1 MKTNQLQK
9 QRAIPNFVWAWR
21 RMLAI
26 NMTLANLFSLG
37 VPPLLASP
45 AEETVTLTEFGQKT
59 TYTRLG
65 AAILKRDVKAV
76 NKFLE
81 EGADVEHPVSDEQ
94 TALQMAAEHGY
105 LEIVKSLLEKGADP
119 NGTAGSEIPPILKAF
134 SDFNNNGPD
143 TISLLLEKGAKV
155 NVVGKA
161 PFGVELEPPIVR
173 APKLGMKVVE
183 MLVAHGADIH
193 AQVSQFDEVKNMVTE
208 SLYYSS
214 AECLRFALENN
225 VEIPSNCHGSDGF
238 SGPILSA
245 VLSNRRAYGSPEA
258 KEATLLEFIK
268 WVRTKGLE
276 KEYLE
281 VKTNGWT
288 PLMVACRAEMSEVAK
303 ALINAGVNVD
313 AATENGWTA
322 LHSAANLGLHEVIK
336 MIAAR
341 GKRSV
346 DATNSKGRTALHL
359 AVEYKNYNAVRTLLE
374 LAADPEIKDS
384 TGVSPFSLAEQTN
397 QSGIVKL
404 FQKAR
409 GEKKQGEPTS
419 SVASTPNP
427 GPVSTPVSPPSDTH
441 PQQKQPAVLKRQNTR
456 TSAAESKKIPF
467 ADLETTVLQSQ
478 GLTINNI
485 NLVTERALLG
495 GTKATFQCS
504 GKNKSKSDLNYTVYL
519 SAFDKDGN
527 LLACFGVEPTL
538 NIHAAGKIENLEASG
553 MVSSETKDHIDYVLL
568 KLVVQ
573 QDPE

>member
-9 QRAIPNFVWAWR
+9 QRVMLPPNSARAWR
-21 RMLAI
+21 WVLAVNI
-26 NMTLANLFSLG
+26 TLVNLFPIGAS
-37 VPPLLASP
+37 PLLAGP
-45 AEETVTLTEFGQKT
+45 AEETVTITEFGQKS

-65 AAILKRDVKAV
+65 AALLKRDVKAV

-94 TALQMAAEHGY
+94 TALQMAAEYGY
-105 LEIVKSLLEKGADP
+105 LEIVKSLLDKGADP

-134 SDFNNNGPD
+134 SDFNKNGSE

-155 NVVGKA
+155 NVVGKS

-193 AQVSQFDEVKNMVTE
+193 VQVSQFDEVKNMVTE

-225 VEIPSNCHGSDGF
+225 VEVPSNCHGSDGF

-245 VLSNRRAYGSPEA
+245 VLSSRRAYGSPEA
-258 KEATLLEFIK
+258 KEATVLEFIK
-268 WVRTKGLE
+268 WVRAQGLE

-288 PLMVACRAEMSEVAK
+288 PLMVACRAEMPEVAK

-341 GKRSV
+341 GKRGV

-359 AVEYKNYNAVRTLLE
+359 AVEYKNYNVVRTLLE

-409 GEKKQGEPTS
+409 GEKKPGEPPS
-419 SVASTPNP
+419 YVASTPSP
-427 GPVSTPVSPPSDTH
+427 GPVPAPVSS
-441 PQQKQPAVLKRQNTR
+441 PQQKQPAVLKRQDTR
-456 TSAAESKKIPF
+456 ASAAESKKIPY
-467 ADLETTVLQSQ
+467 ADLDTTVLQSQ

-485 NLVTERALLG
+485 NLVIERALLG

-573 QDPE
+573 KDPE

>member
-1 MKTNQLQK
+1 MLP
-9 QRAIPNFVWAWR
+9 PNSVRAWR
-21 RMLAI
+21 WVLAVNI
-26 NMTLANLFSLG
+26 TLVNLFPIGAS
-37 VPPLLASP
+37 PLLAGP
-45 AEETVTLTEFGQKT
+45 AEETVTITEFGQKS

-65 AAILKRDVKAV
+65 AALLKRDVKAV

-94 TALQMAAEHGY
+94 TALQMAAEYGY
-105 LEIVKSLLEKGADP
+105 LEIVKSLLDKGADP

-134 SDFNNNGPD
+134 SDFNKNGSE

-155 NVVGKA
+155 NVVGKS

-193 AQVSQFDEVKNMVTE
+193 VQVSQFDEVKNMVTE

-225 VEIPSNCHGSDGF
+225 VEVPSNCHGSDGF

-245 VLSNRRAYGSPEA
+245 VLSSRRAYGSPEA
-258 KEATLLEFIK
+258 KEATVLEFIK
-268 WVRTKGLE
+268 WVRAQGLE

-288 PLMVACRAEMSEVAK
+288 PLMVACRAEMPEVAK

-341 GKRSV
+341 GKRGV

-409 GEKKQGEPTS
+409 GEKKPGEPPS
-419 SVASTPNP
+419 YVASTPSP
-427 GPVSTPVSPPSDTH
+427 GPVPTPVSS
-441 PQQKQPAVLKRQNTR
+441 PQQKQPAVLKRQDTR
-456 TSAAESKKIPF
+456 ASAAESKKIPY
-467 ADLETTVLQSQ
+467 ADLDTTVLQSQ

-485 NLVTERALLG
+485 NLVIERALLG

-573 QDPE
+573 KDPE

>member
-9 QRAIPNFVWAWR
+9 QRVMLPPNSVRAWR
-21 RMLAI
+21 WVLAVNI
-26 NMTLANLFSLG
+26 TLVNLFPIGAS
-37 VPPLLASP
+37 PLLAGP
-45 AEETVTLTEFGQKT
+45 AEETVTITEFGQKS

-65 AAILKRDVKAV
+65 AALLKRDVKAV

-94 TALQMAAEHGY
+94 TALQMAAEYGY
-105 LEIVKSLLEKGADP
+105 LEIVKSLLDKGADP

-134 SDFNNNGPD
+134 SDFNKNGSE

-155 NVVGKA
+155 NVVGKS

-193 AQVSQFDEVKNMVTE
+193 VQVSQFDEVKNMVTE

-225 VEIPSNCHGSDGF
+225 VEVPSNCHGSDGF

-245 VLSNRRAYGSPEA
+245 VLSSRRAYGSPEA
-258 KEATLLEFIK
+258 KEATVLEFIK
-268 WVRTKGLE
+268 WVRAQGLE

-288 PLMVACRAEMSEVAK
+288 PLMVACRAEMPEVAK

-341 GKRSV
+341 GKRGV

-409 GEKKQGEPTS
+409 GEKKPGEPPS
-419 SVASTPNP
+419 YVASTPSP
-427 GPVSTPVSPPSDTH
+427 GPVPTPVSS
-441 PQQKQPAVLKRQNTR
+441 PQQKQPAVLKRQDTR
-456 TSAAESKKIPF
+456 ASAAESKKIPY
-467 ADLETTVLQSQ
+467 ADLDTTVLQSQ

-485 NLVTERALLG
+485 NLVIERALLG

-573 QDPE
+573 KDPE